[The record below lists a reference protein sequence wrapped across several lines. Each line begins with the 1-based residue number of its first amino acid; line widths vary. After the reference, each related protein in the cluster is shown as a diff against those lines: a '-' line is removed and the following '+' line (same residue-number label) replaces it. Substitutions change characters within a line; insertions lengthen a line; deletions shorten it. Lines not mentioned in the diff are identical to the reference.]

1 MVQDFCRQL
10 QEFLTAHGIPDWLV
24 VFIIS
29 VCPILECRLGM
40 FTAIVLLE
48 MNPFVGFII
57 SFLGNILPIPFILLL
72 INWIFKVLKKVPGI
86 NKAIFWLE
94 NKTMQKRDK
103 IDKYGIWGLLIFV
116 AIPLPGTGG
125 WTGALLASLLELD
138 KKKSFLVISLGVF
151 IAGLIITVLSLV
163 IGAAGNG
170 SAKE

>member
-1 MVQDFCRQL
+1 MQELCQTI

-29 VCPILECRLGM
+29 LCPILECRLGM
-40 FTAIVLLE
+40 FTAIVLLN

-72 INWIFKVLKKVPGI
+72 INWIFEVLKKVPGI
-86 NKAIFWLE
+86 KKIIIWLE
-94 NKTMQKRDK
+94 EKTLRKRDK

-125 WTGALLASLLELD
+125 WTGALLASLLHLD
-138 KKKSFLVISLGVF
+138 KKKSFGVISIGVF
-151 IAGLIITVLSLV
+151 IAGLIITILSL
-163 IGAAGNG
+163 IFGAVVF
-170 SAKE
+170 

>member
-57 SFLGNILPIPFILLL
+57 SFLGNIMPIPFILLL

-163 IGAAGNG
+163 IGAAVFN
-170 SAKE
+170 

>member
-1 MVQDFCRQL
+1 MVQELCRNL

-29 VCPILECRLGM
+29 LCPILECRLGM
-40 FTAIVLLE
+40 FTAIVLLQ

-72 INWIFKVLKKVPGI
+72 INWIFDLLKKVPGI
-86 NKAIFWLE
+86 NKFVYWLE
-94 NKTMQKRDK
+94 DKTLKRDK

-125 WTGALLASLLELD
+125 WTGALLASLLHLD
-138 KKKSFLVISLGVF
+138 KKKSFIVISLGVF
-151 IAGLIITVLSLV
+151 IAGLIITLLSLV
-163 IGAAGNG
+163 VGN
-170 SAKE
+170 AVFN

>member
-125 WTGALLASLLELD
+125 WTGSLLASLLELD

-163 IGAAGNG
+163 IGAALFN
-170 SAKE
+170 

>member
-57 SFLGNILPIPFILLL
+57 SVYIAFDKLDFQGAEKSAGNKQGNIL
-72 INWIFKVLKKVPGI
+72 
-86 NKAIFWLE
+86 A
-94 NKTMQKRDK
+94 
-103 IDKYGIWGLLIFV
+103 
-116 AIPLPGTGG
+116 
-125 WTGALLASLLELD
+125 
-138 KKKSFLVISLGVF
+138 
-151 IAGLIITVLSLV
+151 
-163 IGAAGNG
+163 
-170 SAKE
+170 